1 MTITKIERLFAT
13 IKPELSDKQASW
25 WLAIA
30 ILFSL
35 VYSFM
40 ALQQAFSGEYVVQ
53 DDARQHVFWMQRW
66 IDPELFPND
75 KIADYFQSVAPWG
88 YRLVYALP
96 ASLGVDPLTTSK
108 LVPSILGIA
117 TTYYCFWLTLEL
129 LPIPLTGFISTL
141 LLNQNLWLQDGLIS
155 GTPKAFAIP
164 LLIAFLYYYSKNSL
178 AGTSITILLLGL
190 FYPSFVFICSG
201 LLLLRLLPE
210 SDFVL
215 LFKKQFLANFHLCLA
230 GLIVAFLVLLPYT
243 VSTSEFAPTITITQ
257 ARLLPDF
264 AVNGRSSFFNDS
276 NPWDFWFN
284 GGRSGLR
291 VTSALMPSLTYS
303 GILLPLLLK
312 LKQTFPLG
320 KQVSPK
326 IKIFNQLL
334 FVSVAMFGVAHLLL
348 FTLHLPSRYTQNSFR
363 IILAIVGGISIM
375 LLLNTLIT
383 VVIPHLTQ
391 NQQLNQILARLLVIF
406 FGTWLI
412 VSPHLNS
419 NFVWTQY
426 EQGNAFELY
435 DYLQQQPKD
444 TLVASL
450 SYEADNLPT
459 FAQRSILVSKEY
471 AIPYHTGYYF
481 PLRQKAVDLI
491 LASYSSDLTL
501 VKKIIRQYKID
512 YFLTEESSFTPEYIS
527 NNDWIMQHRT
537 AAEQAINNLQQNQ
550 EIALQTVQS
559 ICSVINSEELQLI
572 SGECILG
579 TNF

>member
-1 MTITKIERLFAT
+1 MAVNQIEKLFANT
-13 IKPELSDKQASW
+13 RPELSDKQTRW
-25 WLAIA
+25 WLVIA

-35 VYSFM
+35 VYSSM
-40 ALQQAFSGEYVVQ
+40 ALQKAFSGEYIVQ
-53 DDARQHVFWMQRW
+53 DDARQHIFWMQRW
-66 IDPELFPND
+66 LDPDLFPND
-75 KIADYFQSVAPWG
+75 TIADYFQSVAPWG
-88 YRLVYALP
+88 YRLAYAIP
-96 ASLGVDPLTTSK
+96 TSLGVDPLTTSK
-108 LVPSILGIA
+108 FIPGILGVA

-129 LPIPLTGFISTL
+129 LPVPLTGFISTL

-155 GTPKAFAIP
+155 ATPKAFAIP

-210 SDFVL
+210 SNFVL
-215 LFKKQFLANFHLCLA
+215 LFKKQFLADYHLCLA

-243 VSTSEFAPTITITQ
+243 VSTSEFAPTITTAQ

-264 AVNGRSSFFNDS
+264 APNGRSSFFNDP

-291 VTSALMPSLTYS
+291 VTSALMPSSTYL

-312 LKQTFPLG
+312 LKQTFTFG
-320 KQVSPK
+320 KQVDPR

-334 FVSVAMFGVAHLLL
+334 FVSVAMFGIAHLLL

-363 IILAIVGGISIM
+363 IVLAIAGGISIT
-375 LLLNTLIT
+375 LLFNTLTT
-383 VVIPHLTQ
+383 VVILHLTQ
-391 NQQLNQILARLLVIF
+391 NQQLKQILAQLLVIF

-426 EQGNAFELY
+426 EQGNAIELY
-435 DYLQQQPKD
+435 DYLRQQPKD

-450 SYEADNLPT
+450 SHEADNLPT
-459 FAQRSILVSKEY
+459 FAKRSILVSQEY

-481 PLRQKAVDLI
+481 PLRKKAVDLI
-491 LASYSSDLTL
+491 LASYSHDLAL
-501 VKKIIRQYKID
+501 VKQLIRQYKID
-512 YFLTEESSFTPEYIS
+512 YFLTEESSFTADYIS

-537 AAEQAINNLQQNQ
+537 AAQNAIDNLQQNQ
-550 EIALQTVQS
+550 ETVLQTVQS
-559 ICSVINSEELQLI
+559 SCSVINSKRLQLI
-572 SGECILG
+572 SSECILG